1 MGAAEVVVTSGS
13 WAASEAA
20 AQFCPAWIG
29 AVRPPARC
37 PCACQSAVAGAPAPP
52 GQSRL
57 CSAFV
62 QPRGRLLSSRSGW
75 FQGPPRDALIGWGE
89 CPGSVNLRRRGR
101 GAGAGLLC
109 APRPASAHRSARRP
123 RERGVSACRER
134 ARGGRLAWAARFP
147 PRPAAAATDLNRAH
161 HPPGMVL
168 CPEEQIQSVKLNL
181 GVKNPHCTPSTWRG
195 PRARNAIVRGGH
207 LGPCWGPLTLGS

>member
-13 WAASEAA
+13 WAVSEAA

-29 AVRPPARC
+29 SVRSPARC
-37 PCACQSAVAGAPAPP
+37 LCACRSAVAGAPAPP

-62 QPRGRLLSSRSGW
+62 QPSGRLLSSRSSW

-89 CPGSVNLRRRGR
+89 CPGPVNLRRRGR
-101 GAGAGLLC
+101 GAGAGLRC
-109 APRPASAHRSARRP
+109 APRPAPAHRSARRP

-134 ARGGRLAWAARFP
+134 ARGGPLASA
-147 PRPAAAATDLNRAH
+147 PAAAATDRNRAH

-168 CPEEQIQSVKLNL
+168 CPEEQIPAVKLIL
-181 GVKNPHCTPSTWRG
+181 GVKNPHCTPSTWRR